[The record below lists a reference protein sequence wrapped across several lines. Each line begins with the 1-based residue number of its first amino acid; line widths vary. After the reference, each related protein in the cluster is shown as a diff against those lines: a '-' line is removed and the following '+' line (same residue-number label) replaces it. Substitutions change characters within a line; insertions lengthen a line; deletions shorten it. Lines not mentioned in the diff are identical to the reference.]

1 MDLDFSLSIV
11 DALALTAAMAVL
23 AAVPSTSVMAVVA
36 RAASSGFGHG
46 AAMALGVVAGDLVF
60 IALAL
65 VGLAV
70 LVEWLGPFF
79 VVIRWAAAL
88 YLLLLAVQLWRSAT
102 RALSQSAQAH
112 DSSRLG
118 SFTAGLM
125 ITLADQKA
133 VFFYLGF
140 LPAFVSLEHVTALDT
155 AALMVIA
162 LFAVGGVKLVYV
174 ALADRLRHRLRG
186 GGVGVVQRIAAVV
199 LCLAALLVV
208 LRG

>member
-1 MDLDFSLSIV
+1 MSFSLSV
-11 DALALTAAMAVL
+11 LDALALTAAMAVL

-36 RAASSGFGHG
+36 RAASHGFGHG

-60 IALAL
+60 IVLAL

-70 LVEWLGPFF
+70 LVEWLGPLF

-88 YLLLLAVQLWRSAT
+88 YLVLLAFQLWRST
-102 RALSQSAQAH
+102 SRTTAQNAPAQH
-112 DSSRLG
+112 RTWLG
-118 SFTAGLM
+118 SFAAGLM

-155 AALMVIA
+155 AALMAIA
-162 LFAVGGVKLVYV
+162 LVAVGGVKLVYV
-174 ALADRLRHRLRG
+174 ALADQLRHRLRG
-186 GGVGVVQRIAAVV
+186 GGVGVVQRLAAVV
-199 LCLAALLVV
+199 LCLAAVLVV
-208 LRG
+208 MRG